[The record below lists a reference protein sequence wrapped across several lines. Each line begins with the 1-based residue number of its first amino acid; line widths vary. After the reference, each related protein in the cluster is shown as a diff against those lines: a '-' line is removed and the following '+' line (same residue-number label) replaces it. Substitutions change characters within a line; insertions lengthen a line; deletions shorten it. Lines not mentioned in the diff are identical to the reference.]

1 MSSPTQRSLALLR
14 ERGYV
19 AQVVEQT
26 IRGAGIVV
34 FKRDLFGIGDIIAV
48 RDGETLLVQ
57 TTSGSNVAAR
67 IAKIAECEH
76 VGAIRKAG
84 WRLVV
89 HGWRKLKGRWT
100 VREVDVS

>member
-1 MSSPTQRSLALLR
+1 MPGCLLCLMPEALRMSSPTQRSLALLR

-26 IRGAGIVV
+26 IRGAGIV
-34 FKRDLFGIGDIIAV
+34 FKRARG
-48 RDGETLLVQ
+48 RD
-57 TTSGSNVAAR
+57 AAR
-67 IAKIAECEH
+67 ANAKIAECEH

-84 WRLVV
+84 WRLMV
-89 HGWRKLKGRWT
+89 HGWRKLKGRWI